1 MHTIVNPHRP
11 RDGGDVCIGESVK
24 GGLLLLAVLI
34 SQALRA
40 IPAMDDTA
48 ILKTGSQDSLLHH
61 LIIGMRIDTDGVKML
76 QRKLQ
81 GYLENALH
89 RSAAGNAMNSGI
101 GGI

>member
-1 MHTIVNPHRP
+1 MHPIVNPHRP

-24 GGLLLLAVLI
+24 GGLLLLAILI

-40 IPAMDDTA
+40 VPAMDDTA

-61 LIIGMRIDTDGVKML
+61 LIIGMCVDTDGAKM
-76 QRKLQ
+76 QQGKLH

-89 RSAAGNAMNSGI
+89 LSATGNPMDSGI

>member
-24 GGLLLLAVLI
+24 GGLLLLAILI

-48 ILKTGSQDSLLHH
+48 ILKTGSQDRPLHH
-61 LIIGMRIDTDGVKML
+61 LIIGMCVDTDGVKM
-76 QRKLQ
+76 QQGKLQ
-81 GYLENALH
+81 GYLKNALH
-89 RSAAGNAMNSGI
+89 LPATGNPMNSGI

>member
-1 MHTIVNPHRP
+1 MHPIVTPHRP

-40 IPAMDDTA
+40 IPAMDDSA
-48 ILKTGSQDSLLHH
+48 ILKTSSQDRLLHH

-76 QRKLQ
+76 QRKQKRHLK
-81 GYLENALH
+81 NALH
-89 RSAAGNAMNSGI
+89 LSAAGNAMDSGI